1 MRNLFQK
8 RRQVFRN
15 QCLKYSRY
23 VFNDHFVL
31 FLLVFIG
38 FLAVQYSQLLRNF
51 PKNHLP
57 IILALVVLLFLL
69 LPLGRIATYME
80 KPDSLF
86 LLVKEEELKSYL
98 QEQTRLSYRL
108 WVLLQTVVLLLLVP
122 LFLALGMPLWGWF
135 ILVFLMLIAKWFV
148 FLQKSQKF
156 YQGAGVNWSYLI
168 AYEERRKQT
177 ILRFFALFTNV
188 KGISNSVKRRAH
200 LDGLTNILP
209 KRQSTT
215 WQNIYLRSY
224 LRNGDF
230 LALTMRLLFLS
241 LLGLG
246 FISQSWIAAI
256 FVALLNY
263 LLLFQLTALY
273 NAFDYRYLTFLFPLE
288 TGLKLKGVKQVI
300 ILIGYSVL
308 FVETMMALLFFQDR
322 VALLFMIGITLLL
335 YFIYLPFKLRSLVD

>member
-1 MRNLFQK
+1 MKEVFQK
-8 RRQVFRN
+8 RKQVFRN

-57 IILALVVLLFLL
+57 IILALAVLLMFL

-98 QEQTRLSYRL
+98 QKQMCSSYLLWSVFQTAI
-108 WVLLQTVVLLLLVP
+108 LLLAAP
-122 LFLALGMPLWGWF
+122 LLLALGLPLWGWF
-135 ILVFLMLIAKWFV
+135 ILVFFMLIAKWFL
-148 FLQKSQKF
+148 FLKKSQRF
-156 YQGAGVNWSYLI
+156 YQGAGINWGYLI
-168 AYEERRKQT
+168 DYEERRKQT

-188 KGISNSVKRRAH
+188 KGISNSVKRRAY
-200 LDGLTNILP
+200 LDSLTNILP

-215 WQNIYLRSY
+215 WQNMFLRSY

-230 LALTMRLLFLS
+230 LALTMRLLFL
-241 LLGLG
+241 
-246 FISQSWIAAI
+246 
-256 FVALLNY
+256 
-263 LLLFQLTALY
+263 LLFQLTALY
-273 NAFDYRYLTFLFPLE
+273 NAFDYQYLTFLFPLE
-288 TGLKLKGVKQVI
+288 IGLKLKGVRQVI
-300 ILIGYSVL
+300 VLVGYSVL
-308 FVETMMALLFFQDR
+308 LVETIMALLFFQDR
-322 VALLFMIGITLLL
+322 VALLFMVGVTLLL
-335 YFIYLPFKLRSLVD
+335 YFFYLPVKLKSLVD

>member
-57 IILALVVLLFLL
+57 IILALAVLLVFL

-98 QEQTRLSYRL
+98 QKQTRLSYRL
-108 WVLLQTVVLLLLVP
+108 WALLQTVVLLLLVP

-148 FLQKSQKF
+148 FLQKSH
-156 YQGAGVNWSYLI
+156 GAS
-168 AYEERRKQT
+168 
-177 ILRFFALFTNV
+177 
-188 KGISNSVKRRAH
+188 
-200 LDGLTNILP
+200 
-209 KRQSTT
+209 
-215 WQNIYLRSY
+215 
-224 LRNGDF
+224 
-230 LALTMRLLFLS
+230 LS
-241 LLGLG
+241 LLLAFLLQRRIALG
-246 FISQSWIAAI
+246 
-256 FVALLNY
+256 VVE
-263 LLLFQLTALY
+263 LTICLILVTILWVTV
-273 NAFDYRYLTFLFPLE
+273 LTDL
-288 TGLKLKGVKQVI
+288 
-300 ILIGYSVL
+300 
-308 FVETMMALLFFQDR
+308 
-322 VALLFMIGITLLL
+322 
-335 YFIYLPFKLRSLVD
+335 

>member
-156 YQGAGVNWSYLI
+156 
-168 AYEERRKQT
+168 
-177 ILRFFALFTNV
+177 
-188 KGISNSVKRRAH
+188 
-200 LDGLTNILP
+200 
-209 KRQSTT
+209 
-215 WQNIYLRSY
+215 
-224 LRNGDF
+224 
-230 LALTMRLLFLS
+230 
-241 LLGLG
+241 
-246 FISQSWIAAI
+246 
-256 FVALLNY
+256 
-263 LLLFQLTALY
+263 
-273 NAFDYRYLTFLFPLE
+273 
-288 TGLKLKGVKQVI
+288 
-300 ILIGYSVL
+300 
-308 FVETMMALLFFQDR
+308 
-322 VALLFMIGITLLL
+322 
-335 YFIYLPFKLRSLVD
+335 

>member
-1 MRNLFQK
+1 
-8 RRQVFRN
+8 
-15 QCLKYSRY
+15 
-23 VFNDHFVL
+23 
-31 FLLVFIG
+31 
-38 FLAVQYSQLLRNF
+38 
-51 PKNHLP
+51 
-57 IILALVVLLFLL
+57 
-69 LPLGRIATYME
+69 
-80 KPDSLF
+80 
-86 LLVKEEELKSYL
+86 
-98 QEQTRLSYRL
+98 
-108 WVLLQTVVLLLLVP
+108 LLVP

-188 KGISNSVKRRAH
+188 KGISNSVKRRAY

-230 LALTMRLLFLS
+230 LALTIRLLFLS
-241 LLGLG
+241 LLGIG

-273 NAFDYRYLTFLFPLE
+273 NAFDYQYLTFLFPLE

-308 FVETMMALLFFQDR
+308 FVETIMALLFFQDR

>member
-1 MRNLFQK
+1 MRELFQK
-8 RRQVFRN
+8 RKQVFRN

-31 FLLVFIG
+31 FLLVFTG
-38 FLAVQYSQLLRNF
+38 FLAVQYSQLLRNL
-51 PKNHLP
+51 PSNHLP
-57 IILALVVLLFLL
+57 IILALVISLVLL

-98 QEQTRLSYRL
+98 QEQTHLSYRL
-108 WVLLQTVVLLLLVP
+108 WALLQTVALLLLAP
-122 LFLALGMPLWGWF
+122 LLLALGMPLWGWF
-135 ILVFLMLIAKWFV
+135 ILVFLMLLAKWFI

-156 YQGAGVNWSYLI
+156 YQGAGVNWGYLI

-188 KGISNSVKRRAH
+188 KGISNSVKRRAY

-215 WQNIYLRSY
+215 WQNMYLRSY

-230 LALTMRLLFLS
+230 LALTIRLLFLS
-241 LLGLG
+241 LLGIG

-273 NAFDYRYLTFLFPLE
+273 HAFDYQYLTFLFPLE
-288 TGLKLKGVKQVI
+288 INSKLKGVKQVI

-335 YFIYLPFKLRSLVD
+335 YVIYLPFKLRSLVE

>member
-148 FLQKSQKF
+148 FCRKVKNF
-156 YQGAGVNWSYLI
+156 TKVQG
-168 AYEERRKQT
+168 
-177 ILRFFALFTNV
+177 
-188 KGISNSVKRRAH
+188 
-200 LDGLTNILP
+200 
-209 KRQSTT
+209 
-215 WQNIYLRSY
+215 
-224 LRNGDF
+224 
-230 LALTMRLLFLS
+230 
-241 LLGLG
+241 
-246 FISQSWIAAI
+246 
-256 FVALLNY
+256 
-263 LLLFQLTALY
+263 
-273 NAFDYRYLTFLFPLE
+273 
-288 TGLKLKGVKQVI
+288 
-300 ILIGYSVL
+300 
-308 FVETMMALLFFQDR
+308 
-322 VALLFMIGITLLL
+322 
-335 YFIYLPFKLRSLVD
+335 